1 MATGRLRGCLWLTA
15 GLVVALLAGMV
26 GYFTLSSA
34 SARRGGQGTAAP
46 EVPVVV
52 AVHPVTVRSI
62 LKNEDL
68 QIRNVS
74 ANAAPEGSLRKLED
88 AVGKISEVDLYSGEV
103 VLSQRLVDPN
113 VVTRD
118 SRQALIIANDQVLV
132 ALPTQDIMSQVG
144 VLKPGDHID
153 LLYSAKFQSTRQL
166 PTATGSGTNNAQIM
180 APSQT
185 TQDQLVTF
193 DSMQNVVISAIVAG
207 KTPSAGATV
216 PQAILVTLSPQDAL
230 VVKYIRDAG
239 GIPDI
244 VLRAPGADQP
254 FVTEPVN
261 SDYLINRYRI
271 PTTVGK

>member
-15 GLVVALLAGMV
+15 GLVVALLAGFV
-26 GYFTLSSA
+26 GFMTLNSA
-34 SARRGGQGTAAP
+34 SARRGGQGAAAP

-52 AVHPVTVRSI
+52 AVHPVTVRSV

-68 QIRNVS
+68 QIRSVS
-74 ANAAPEGSLRKLED
+74 ANAAPEGSLRRLED
-88 AVGKISEVDLYSGEV
+88 AAGKMTEVDLFSGEV

-113 VVTRD
+113 VVTGD
-118 SRQALIIANDQVLV
+118 SRQGVLVASDQVLM

-153 LLYSAKFQSTRQL
+153 LLYSLKFQSTRQL
-166 PTATGSGTNNAQIM
+166 ATGTANTAVLAAG
-180 APSQT
+180 PT
-185 TQDQLVTF
+185 TQEQLVTF
-193 DSMQNVVISAIVAG
+193 DSMQNLVISAIVAA
-207 KTPSAGATV
+207 KTPNTGTNA
-216 PQAILVTLSPQDAL
+216 PQAIMVTLSPQDAL
-230 VVKYIRDAG
+230 VVKYLRDAG
-239 GIPDI
+239 GVPDI
-244 VLRAPGADQP
+244 ILRAPGADQP